1 MATPVYIDKNF
12 ANKLS
17 KFTQDKELNP
27 DNFRVFKDVTAKQ
40 QSSLSRLKLLLEKTS
55 LNESEKQEVSELQI
69 ELRDCMPTSEDWN
82 MLQSS
87 IYNIQCYM
95 RDGIVIFV
103 KQKQEE
109 INEFVEEKVEVII
122 NLISQ
127 YGYMGE
133 WSETKPYKMGN
144 MVKCEGYGYIC
155 IQDNTGRK
163 PILNEDSSCW
173 ACFTLKGDKGD
184 PSLNVNCKGVY
195 NLNTTYN
202 IGDACIYDNHLYY
215 NYKQDGIKGIIP
227 TNGEYW
233 STTDKIVVNNMA
245 PVDTSLIWWD
255 SNSTQNCLKIYKNN
269 KRDYVRLNGFSAD
282 GSLDTD
288 EKNNLVEAINELYG
302 DIRGFNTDIIKCG
315 SGVIVEEDTLTD
327 CLNNIEENKQDKVD
341 DNLRTYYKDIV
352 EAINHIYFNGGSQ
365 PNIEFQNRDDDGIA
379 TTLVFTD
386 ENGTLLKT
394 SILSSKNS
402 DGDYTKR
409 TISYYK
415 NGSVIYSEKFKLI
428 YDSNGYLEK
437 EVRE

>member
-1 MATPVYIDKNF
+1 MTEYLAKKGYDMIGV
-12 ANKLS
+12 
-17 KFTQDKELNP
+17 
-27 DNFRVFKDVTAKQ
+27 DN
-40 QSSLSRLKLLLEKTS
+40 S
-55 LNESEKQEVSELQI
+55 
-69 ELRDCMPTSEDWN
+69 
-82 MLQSS
+82 
-87 IYNIQCYM
+87 
-95 RDGIVIFV
+95 
-103 KQKQEE
+103 
-109 INEFVEEKVEVII
+109 
-122 NLISQ
+122 
-127 YGYMGE
+127 
-133 WSETKPYKMGN
+133 
-144 MVKCEGYGYIC
+144 
-155 IQDNTGRK
+155 
-163 PILNEDSSCW
+163 
-173 ACFTLKGDKGD
+173 
-184 PSLNVNCKGVY
+184 
-195 NLNTTYN
+195 
-202 IGDACIYDNHLYY
+202 YDNHLYY
-215 NYKQDGIKGIIP
+215 NYKQDGIRGIVP
-227 TNGEYW
+227 TNKDYW
-233 STTDKIVVNNMA
+233 STTDKIIVDGKS

-269 KRDYVRLNGFSAD
+269 KWDYVRLNGFSAD

-315 SGVIVEEDTLTD
+315 SGVIIEEDTLTD

-341 DNLRTYYKDIV
+341 DNLRTYDKDIV

-365 PNIEFQNRDDDGIA
+365 PNIEFQNRGDDGIA